1 MPIRLTRAAAGSSR
15 YAPMRLGTPRLS
27 ARIQNQLAPDSL
39 TERFGASGRKL
50 FTMTRQRQALYE
62 LPDYMF
68 ALSLALQNGL
78 SLFAAL
84 SWLRERSSGQIAA
97 EVERVLTA
105 CEQGA
110 EFRAELEGVAR
121 RLPEPQL
128 QELIGKLVTAS
139 ERGTPIVDL
148 VQLQAESVRAEAGQL
163 LLAAAGRNETKMLI
177 PTVFLIL
184 PITVLFAVFP
194 SLQALRLGLN

>member
-1 MPIRLTRAAAGSSR
+1 MRANHLATRVQR
-15 YAPMRLGTPRLS
+15 
-27 ARIQNQLAPDSL
+27 QLAPESV
-39 TERFGASGRKL
+39 
-50 FTMTRQRQALYE
+50 TRQVAASAWKLVSKPKQRATLAE

-68 ALSLALQNGL
+68 ALSLTLQNGL
-78 SLFAAL
+78 SLMSAL
-84 SWLRERSSGQIAA
+84 AWLDKRSQGQLAREINRA
-97 EVERVLTA
+97 LHA

-110 EFRAELEGVAR
+110 EFTAELAAVAR

-128 QELIGKLVTAS
+128 QELIAKLISAS
-139 ERGTPIVDL
+139 ARGTPIVEL
-148 VQLQAESVRAEAGQL
+148 VQLQAESVRAEAAQL
-163 LLAAAGRNETKMLI
+163 MLAAAGRNETKMLI